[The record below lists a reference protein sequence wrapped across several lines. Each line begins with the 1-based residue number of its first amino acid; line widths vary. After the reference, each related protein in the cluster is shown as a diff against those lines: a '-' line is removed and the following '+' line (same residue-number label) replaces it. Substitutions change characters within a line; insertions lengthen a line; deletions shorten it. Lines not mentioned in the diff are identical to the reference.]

1 MNIRYFYVTE
11 QVKKKAVHVTHC
23 PTEEM
28 VGDFSTRPLQGS
40 LFIKM
45 RNYIMGSEEPGYQAL
60 PWSVWS
66 NHDMTSIRKQKIIG
80 TRKHNSEGVTKTSHE
95 HVAKDSDGSTNDAS
109 IKNIHGTTTHTSG
122 GDEGSIVG
130 DVARKKRR
138 GDMSNVVEPRSH
150 RDVLM
155 NGGKQQTMT

>member
-1 MNIRYFYVTE
+1 
-11 QVKKKAVHVTHC
+11 
-23 PTEEM
+23 
-28 VGDFSTRPLQGS
+28 
-40 LFIKM
+40 M

-60 PWSVWS
+60 PRSVLS
-66 NHDMTSIRKQKIIG
+66 DHDTTSIRKQKFIG
-80 TRKHNSEGVTKTSHE
+80 TRKHNSEEVAKICHE

-109 IKNIHGTTTHTSG
+109 IKNIHGTTTHTTG

-130 DVARKKRR
+130 DVARKKRH
-138 GDMSNVVEPRSH
+138 GDMNSIVEPRSY